1 MLSADSI
8 PNVESDRPKTP
19 QALFDRVAPY
29 YDAMN
34 SVLSLGMDRRWRRV
48 AATSLHLRPGARVLD
63 VATGTGALATAIVR
77 ATEGSVSVTGCDVND
92 HMLSVAKARTLRTD
106 APVAWVRGDATHLPF
121 AGETFDA
128 VTIGF
133 AIDDMPDR
141 DACVR
146 EMLRVLRPEGRLL
159 LLELGQ
165 PEAGLPRALFRLYLR
180 VFRVLSA
187 GYRHLE
193 KEILG
198 DRGADAIE
206 GLLRRSG
213 FARYARRNLSWGIAR
228 LHTAEKPSGAGTPSV
243 RLPGASSD
251 GEGLP

>member
-1 MLSADSI
+1 MVSADSMQRV
-8 PNVESDRPKTP
+8 PSERPKTP

-29 YDAMN
+29 YDTMN

-48 AATSLHLRPGARVLD
+48 AAASLRLSPGARVLD

-77 ATEGSVSVTGCDVND
+77 ATRGSVSVTGCDVNEQ
-92 HMLSVAKARTLRTD
+92 MLSVARARASRAA
-106 APVAWVRGDATHLPF
+106 APVALVHCDATELPF
-121 AGETFDA
+121 ASESFDA

-146 EMLRVLRPEGRLL
+146 EMRRVLRPGGRLV

-165 PEAGLPRALFRLYLR
+165 PDAGLPRALFRLYLR
-180 VFRVLSA
+180 VFRALSA

-193 KEILG
+193 TEILG
-198 DRGADAIE
+198 YRGADAIE
-206 GLLRRSG
+206 ALLTGSG
-213 FARYARRNLSWGIAR
+213 FAGYGRRSLTWGIAR
-228 LHTAEKPSGAGTPSV
+228 LHTAEKTSGPGEAPV
-243 RLPGASSD
+243 QPLPGA
-251 GEGLP
+251 GAAA